1 MEQIITVATDAA
13 KEAGAILKEL
23 FADRM
28 KRYEMKNAHDIV
40 AEADLKSEAIILGR
54 IKDAFPDHAI
64 LSEEAGENGKESEY
78 KWIVDPLDGTINFSR
93 GITEFCVSI
102 AVSRYDELV
111 FGLVYEP
118 VSGRLF
124 VAEKEKGAMV
134 NGAII
139 RVSDERNLVNTLL
152 ATDNTSDIPNRIRNF
167 RLLEKV
173 CANVRHVRIFGSSAL
188 HLARIASGEIDV
200 YYKIDCNYWD
210 NAAGILILREAG
222 GMVTDMSG
230 ADISPKSDTIV
241 ATNGWVHEELMELLN
256 LAD

>member
-1 MEQIITVATDAA
+1 MEQIIAVATDAA

-93 GITEFCVSI
+93 GITEFSVSI
-102 AVSRYDELV
+102 AVSRNDELV
-111 FGLVYEP
+111 FALVYEP
-118 VSGRLF
+118 VSDRLF
-124 VAEKEKGAMV
+124 VAEKGKGATV

-152 ATDNTSDIPNRIRNF
+152 ATDNTSNITNRIRNF

-188 HLARIASGEIDV
+188 HLARIAIGEIDA

-222 GMVTDMSG
+222 GIVTDMSG
-230 ADISPKSDTIV
+230 AYISPKSDTIV
-241 ATNGWVHEELMELLN
+241 ATNGSVHEELLKLLN
-256 LAD
+256 VAD